1 MRSLR
6 GTLQDRK
13 ADKMTQGGPTKEG
26 FDKLLRWLDPDR
38 DKASEKYERIR
49 FRLIRIFASRGCFD
63 AEDLADQTI
72 NVIIG
77 KIDWLIENYDGEP
90 AIYFYA
96 VAKKIFLEQ
105 LKKKPLPPL
114 PPPNPDRSELEL
126 QSRCLQQCL
135 EHELTPVEQD
145 LVLQYYESD
154 GLERIRLRKDLAK
167 QLGISLNALRIR
179 LFHLLARLRPCV
191 TNCVRKSLEA

>member
-1 MRSLR
+1 MS
-6 GTLQDRK
+6 QPE
-13 ADKMTQGGPTKEG
+13 PTNEA
-26 FDKLLRWLDPDR
+26 FDKLLRWLEGDR
-38 DKASEKYERIR
+38 DKAGEKYEQIR
-49 FRLIRIFASRGCFD
+49 FRLIRIFSSRGCFD

-72 NVIIG
+72 NVIVG

-105 LKKKPLPPL
+105 LKKKSLPPL

-126 QSRCLQQCL
+126 QSRCLQRCL
-135 EHELTPVEQD
+135 EQVLTPAEQD

-154 GLERIRLRKDLAK
+154 GQERIRLRKDLAK

-191 TNCVRKSLEA
+191 TNCVRESLDA